1 MAAPAWARWELVL
14 KKIVNTVDKKAAI
27 IKNLVDVRAPP
38 LLTDWWEVTAG
49 AALARPSRAKHTK
62 AC

>member
-14 KKIVNTVDKKAAI
+14 KKIVNTVDKKATI
-27 IKNLVDVRAPP
+27 IKYLVDVRAPP

>member
-1 MAAPAWARWELVL
+1 MAAPAWARWELFL
-14 KKIVNTVDKKAAI
+14 RKTIKSVNKRRQSI
-27 IKNLVDVRAPP
+27 YLVEVRAPP

-62 AC
+62 A

>member
-14 KKIVNTVDKKAAI
+14 KKIVNTVDKEAAI
-27 IKNLVDVRAPP
+27 IRYLVDVRAPP

-62 AC
+62 A

>member
-14 KKIVNTVDKKAAI
+14 KKIVNTVDKEAAI
-27 IKNLVDVRAPP
+27 IRYLVDVRAPP

-49 AALARPSRAKHTK
+49 DALARPSRAKHTK
-62 AC
+62 A

>member
-27 IKNLVDVRAPP
+27 FRYLVDVRAPP

-62 AC
+62 AW